1 MGEQV
6 SADVLE
12 VPRSAPVLAILGA
25 GVMGETVLSGLIR
38 AGWDAGRIVATDR
51 RPERQAD
58 LIERYGITMLENDEA
73 AATADTVILV
83 VKPQDMGELLGEIAA
98 SLRPGTLVV
107 SLAAGVDTAFIE
119 AGLGG
124 DLPVIRVMPNTP
136 ALVDQGMAAISP
148 GTYARSE
155 HLDHVTEIL
164 SATGRV
170 VTVPE
175 RYQDAVTAISGS
187 GPAYLFFVV
196 EAMIESGVHLG
207 LPRDI
212 STELVVQTMLG
223 SATMLRETGEHPTV
237 LRERVTA
244 PGGTTAAAVKVL
256 EDHKVRAA
264 FLGAME
270 AARDR
275 SRSLAEGARA
285 ASVSSASSR
294 AGAAGA
300 DPGAGR

>member
-1 MGEQV
+1 
-6 SADVLE
+6 
-12 VPRSAPVLAILGA
+12 
-25 GVMGETVLSGLIR
+25 
-38 AGWDAGRIVATDR
+38 
-51 RPERQAD
+51 
-58 LIERYGITMLENDEA
+58 
-73 AATADTVILV
+73 
-83 VKPQDMGELLGEIAA
+83 
-98 SLRPGTLVV
+98 
-107 SLAAGVDTAFIE
+107 
-119 AGLGG
+119 
-124 DLPVIRVMPNTP
+124 MPNTP

-148 GTYARSE
+148 GTHARTE

-237 LRERVTA
+237 LRERVTS

-275 SRSLAEGARA
+275 SRSLAEAARA
-285 ASVSSASSR
+285 AAGPT
-294 AGAAGA
+294 GAAGA
-300 DPGAGR
+300 VGAVGAEQGAGR